1 MSSHQFENDNHD
13 DNHTSSEHDTQENE
27 NHNLSTTN
35 PGIQGT
41 GGLLENLNSG
51 SLSNTTGNSTV
62 NTSGLENH
70 SDSSSEQHA
79 QDNDSGDH
87 NLSTANSGTQGNGSV
102 NGNSLQNT
110 TGGSSTTNSGIQG
123 DGSLEK
129 IIAAA
134 LQNRTGTNAMN
145 SNELESHDSNAPS
158 EQHTQE
164 GQKDSEGYEYH
175 YSSAT
180 TPEVHGSNT
189 VGNVLKGSNS
199 DDLLY
204 GGVRNDVLDGSDG
217 NDRLEGSDGDDIL
230 VGGANTDKGENHLNG
245 GNGDDILVAGG
256 SKTSQL
262 DQFLANHQDIVNS
275 VKSDQKLTDVAAI
288 INSVTNNTS
297 NSSHNI
303 FDVHSG
309 SGHDQIFNFHAA
321 TDKVQL
327 DRGLN
332 GSDIRDINSLLN
344 HIHISGND
352 LSIDLGG
359 GNSIMLVG
367 VDVSGLSANN
377 VAFA

>member
-1 MSSHQFENDNHD
+1 MSSHQLEN

-27 NHNLSTTN
+27 NHNLSATD
-35 PGIQGT
+35 PGVQGSD
-41 GGLLENLNSG
+41 GLLGNLNSG
-51 SLSNTTGNSTV
+51 SLSNATGNSTV

-79 QDNDSGDH
+79 EENG
-87 NLSTANSGTQGNGSV
+87 SGTQSNNPV
-102 NGNSLQNT
+102 NGNSLPNPA
-110 TGGSSTTNSGIQG
+110 GSSSAAATGIQG

-134 LQNRTGTNAMN
+134 LQNPSGINAMS
-145 SNELESHDSNAPS
+145 SNELENHDSNAPS
-158 EQHTQE
+158 EQQIQE

-180 TPEVHGSNT
+180 NPEVHGNNT
-189 VGNVLKGSNS
+189 VGNVIKGSDNNDS
-199 DDLLY
+199 LY
-204 GGVRNDVLDGSDG
+204 GGSVNDVLDGSNG
-217 NDRLEGSDGDDIL
+217 NDYLDGGNGNDTLI
-230 VGGANTDKGENHLNG
+230 GGGNTDTGENHLNG

-288 INSVTNNTS
+288 INSVTNNTG
-297 NSSHNI
+297 NGAHNI

-327 DRGLN
+327 DSGLN
-332 GSDIRDINSLLN
+332 GSDIRDINSLLT

-359 GNSIMLVG
+359 GNSITLVG

-377 VAFA
+377 VAFV